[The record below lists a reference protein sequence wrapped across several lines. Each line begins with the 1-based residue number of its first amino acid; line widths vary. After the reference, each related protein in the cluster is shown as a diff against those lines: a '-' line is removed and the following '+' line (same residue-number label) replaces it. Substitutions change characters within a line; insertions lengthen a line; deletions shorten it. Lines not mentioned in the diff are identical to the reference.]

1 MRPHGPLP
9 SFPPLPLRGGV
20 RLLTRPFPH
29 PAHADTRNIATSQQ
43 QHRNIATSHCLVLSC
58 AQVHVVTLCIYTL
71 PCLLH
76 AGFRDLSVQIGIQ
89 LTPF

>member
-9 SFPPLPLRGGV
+9 SFPPLPLRWGAAADSA
-20 RLLTRPFPH
+20 L
-29 PAHADTRNIATSQQ
+29 PAPARADTRNIATSQQ

>member
-9 SFPPLPLRGGV
+9 SFPPLPLGGG
-20 RLLTRPFPH
+20 RLLTRPFPLLLVQ
-29 PAHADTRNIATSQQ
+29 TLATSQ
-43 QHRNIATSHCLVLSC
+43 HHDSNIATSHCLVLSC